1 METVTKQTSSEPPRH
16 AFQPRATRFETCRH
30 DASLSWGDSSIG
42 YETEAM
48 FPDGSTDPMARRL
61 FALLLDISQTGASI
75 AFDHVP
81 CSGDGVWLRLEGE
94 SVTEWAPAE
103 VVNVTTTTRGPH
115 LVRLAFRQPCPFEML
130 QAAICG

>member
-1 METVTKQTSSEPPRH
+1 MEPMTKQDPSAPSGR

-30 DASLSWGDSSIG
+30 DAGLSWGDSSFG
-42 YETEAM
+42 HESEAVS
-48 FPDGSTDPMARRL
+48 PDGSTDPRARRL

-75 AFDHVP
+75 ALDCVP

-94 SVTEWAPAE
+94 SVTEWALAE
-103 VVNVTTTTRGPH
+103 VVDVTTTTRGPH
-115 LVRLAFRQPCPFEML
+115 LVRLAFRQACPFEIL